1 MPAPSIIRHFDVQD
15 QIDRDR
21 GRQADCPCRPMRRYR
36 MSVKQRSMPRRS
48 ESGRGYLTIPDRHP
62 AL

>member
-15 QIDRDR
+15 QTDHDR
-21 GRQADCPCRPMRRYR
+21 GRQAGYPCPPMRRFR
-36 MSVKQRSMPRRS
+36 MSVKERSMPRRS
-48 ESGRGYLTIPDRHP
+48 ESGREYLTIPDRHP